1 MNRGKKYME
10 ALTSIKLN
18 PKLWGKLLKSICV
31 FRQLVMNI
39 NIWYS
44 WNKSFFTVLL
54 VFSMFQNLVVNQ
66 DPGLNFAAKS
76 ISLCSN
82 GAVFGLR
89 IVNPCTVSQLLASFT
104 EALASKDFDLD
115 IVLTWYLVS
124 WSLIVFFGNSREVVL
139 DWPLR
144 PLLVWIIVV
153 VMAMEEAC
161 EPCEASK
168 NSLSFVSRLEAD
180 NVRLKDVKWRL
191 RSWQSESNAGS
202 NGAARLKR
210 TCSSACC
217 RS

>member
-1 MNRGKKYME
+1 
-10 ALTSIKLN
+10 
-18 PKLWGKLLKSICV
+18 
-31 FRQLVMNI
+31 
-39 NIWYS
+39 
-44 WNKSFFTVLL
+44 
-54 VFSMFQNLVVNQ
+54 MFQNLVVNQ

-168 NSLSFVSRLEAD
+168 NSLAFVSRLEAD

-191 RSWQSESNAGS
+191 RSWQSEPNAGS